1 MFKSMNIKKKLIV
14 SFVIVLIL
22 TSISGITSIFI
33 TNSVNTRYTDALN
46 NYGFAQGDIGKLM
59 TCINSINTSVHD
71 SISYLDATAQRQ
83 EQDAYADQIG
93 KIDELF
99 NNVEATL
106 QNPTTRGYF
115 NEAKNIWLQQY
126 KPLAEQLITE
136 GNSTDTAVI
145 ASVQQKV
152 NSQLNPLYDQMD
164 EKLTAIMSDKVNSGK
179 SLEIELQ
186 QSITLSMCF
195 IALMIVVALIVSLVL
210 GGKIANGIAQPIHA
224 CAKRLSDLSQGD
236 LKSPVP
242 VYDGKDEI
250 NLLSTSTR
258 EIVEGLVAIIKDEKY
273 LLEEM
278 GGGNFDLHTT
288 CEERYIGDF
297 RAILEA
303 IRMINS
309 HLSDTL
315 SQININSEQ
324 VSNGSDQVSSA
335 AQNLSQGAV
344 EQASA
349 VEMLATTISDIS
361 MQIGSNAE
369 NAVSASQ
376 KAREV
381 GDEMEVSKQEMESMI
396 AAMNEINSSSQE
408 ISKIIKTIEDIA
420 FQTNI
425 LALNAAVEAARAGS
439 AGKGFAVVADEV
451 RNLASKS
458 AEASK
463 STSDLIVA
471 SAKAVT
477 NGMQIADKT
486 AQTLL
491 GAVDGVRQVVDIV
504 NKISEASREQSDSVE
519 QVTHN
524 VDQISGVVQTNSATA
539 EECAAT
545 SEELNSQAQMLKT
558 LVGHFRLKNVVHD
571 DAALAAPTPDSFSS
585 FDYGSS
591 KY

>member
-14 SFVIVLIL
+14 AFVVILAL
-22 TSISGITSIFI
+22 TSISGITSVFI
-33 TNSVNTRYTDALN
+33 TSSVNSRYSAAIK

-59 TCINSINTSVHD
+59 TCISSINTSVHD
-71 SISYLDATAQRQ
+71 SVSYLDDASLKEAQQ
-83 EQDAYADQIG
+83 TYSTQIG
-93 KIDELF
+93 RIDELF
-99 NNVEATL
+99 DNVEITL
-106 QNPTTRGYF
+106 QTQTTKNF
-115 NEAKNIWLQQY
+115 FSNAKSTWEKY
-126 KPLAEQLITE
+126 RPLAEQLMTE
-136 GNSTDTAVI
+136 GNTNDSATI
-145 ASVQQKV
+145 LQVQQKLAA
-152 NSQLNPLYDQMD
+152 QLNPLYDELD
-164 EKLTAIMSDKVNSGK
+164 DSLTAIMDDKVNSGNA
-179 SLEIELQ
+179 LEVELSR
-186 QSITLSMCF
+186 SIMLSVAF
-195 IALMIVVALIVSLVL
+195 IIFMIVVALLVCLVL
-210 GGKIANGIAQPIHA
+210 GARIANGIALPIQA
-224 CAKRLSDLSQGD
+224 CAKRLSDLAQGD
-236 LKSPVP
+236 LTSPVP
-242 VYDGKDEI
+242 SYDGQDETG
-250 NLLSTSTR
+250 LLSRSTR
-258 EIVEGLVAIIKDEKY
+258 EIVEGLMDIIKDEKY

-278 GGGNFDLHTT
+278 GHGNFDLHTT
-288 CEERYIGDF
+288 CEERYVGDF
-297 RAILEA
+297 QAILLA
-303 IRMINS
+303 IRTINTN
-309 HLSDTL
+309 LSNTL

-349 VEMLATTISDIS
+349 VEELATTISEIS
-361 MQIGSNAE
+361 VQIGSNAE
-369 NAVSASQ
+369 NAVTASE

-381 GDEMEVSKQEMESMI
+381 GDEMEISKQEMERMI
-396 AAMNEINSSSQE
+396 AAMNEINASSQE

-471 SAKAVT
+471 STKAVT

-486 AQTLL
+486 AQSLL

-504 NKISEASREQSDSVE
+504 NKISDASREQSDSVE

-539 EECAAT
+539 QECAAT

-558 LVGHFRLKNVVHD
+558 LVGRFKLKVMGLD
-571 DAALAAPTPDSFSS
+571 DHVEVPASSDSYSS
-585 FDYGSS
+585 FDYGDS